1 MDRFWPW
8 LESVAETMII
18 ANFPIEGVHLGIRT
32 TVFCKLE
39 DELQRFSCSSFASRL

>member
-18 ANFPIEGVHLGIRT
+18 ATETNEELRECLAEALAALEG
-32 TVFCKLE
+32 KKP
-39 DELQRFSCSSFASRL
+39 D